1 MIRPRIRY
9 SGRGKK
15 PFEPPALAGGFFVS
29 GNLSHRIPAM
39 PRPVVTGL
47 GRRLP
52 MPRSFATLKGN
63 QSYDVKISG
72 NAPDRIVI
80 QYVPEPGMD

>member
-1 MIRPRIRY
+1 MILPRIRY
-9 SGRGKK
+9 SGRGKTVQASG
-15 PFEPPALAGGFFVS
+15 PRWGLFCAPATYPMS
-29 GNLSHRIPAM
+29 IPAM
-39 PRPVVTGL
+39 PRAVVTGL

-52 MPRSFATLKGN
+52 RPRSFATLQGN

-80 QYVPEPGMD
+80 QYVPEPGQD

>member
-1 MIRPRIRY
+1 
-9 SGRGKK
+9 
-15 PFEPPALAGGFFVS
+15 
-29 GNLSHRIPAM
+29 M

-47 GRRLP
+47 GRCLP

-80 QYVPEPGMD
+80 QYVPEPGRD